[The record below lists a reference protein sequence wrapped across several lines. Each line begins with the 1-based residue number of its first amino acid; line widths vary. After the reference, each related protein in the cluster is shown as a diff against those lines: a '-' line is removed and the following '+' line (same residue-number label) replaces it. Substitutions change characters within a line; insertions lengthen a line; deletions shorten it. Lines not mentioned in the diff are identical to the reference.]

1 MTPSANIRASR
12 VINGYERCCTNYIKV
27 GSTCQVCPSG
37 YFGENCSS
45 PCNYPAFGFR
55 CLSNCPCSPTNCNH
69 VTGCVF
75 TTEYPLR
82 RRTKTKS
89 PNDCATGETSEHG
102 KCCTNYYRTKNVCLE
117 CPLGHFGDNCSSTCI
132 YPSFGFT
139 CREQCNCS
147 INKCN
152 YRYGCGAT
160 ERPEVW
166 PTTGST
172 PEYKSTPKYKSTPE
186 YNQQPGTEI
195 VQILVPSESGNSAT
209 NIDSSS
215 NNLPIVIGIGSLIVC
230 VIVMIIIHA
239 LLKYLRRIVTVQDD
253 TEASVDVYME
263 ISDNMVLGQGGV
275 SNAAN
280 VREALEIPVIEQ
292 SGPSNNGLASVVIA
306 DEDMKD
312 YVYSEVKKK
321 PKHEVTCDNKPIE
334 SEEQDMNLIDIHD
347 TYCNVQEMDEC
358 DENGF
363 HDAPLV
369 QGVDGEETSQ
379 GSLLKDDSGCLTQCQ
394 IHADSKAGMSWNR

>member
-1 MTPSANIRASR
+1 MHFQQTGTLFAIVIIALKLSAYSACSTG

-195 VQILVPSESGNSAT
+195 VQILVPSES
-209 NIDSSS
+209 
-215 NNLPIVIGIGSLIVC
+215 
-230 VIVMIIIHA
+230 
-239 LLKYLRRIVTVQDD
+239 
-253 TEASVDVYME
+253 
-263 ISDNMVLGQGGV
+263 
-275 SNAAN
+275 
-280 VREALEIPVIEQ
+280 
-292 SGPSNNGLASVVIA
+292 ASVVIA